1 MFSSAVSADNN
12 MIGRNRVGVNSI
24 VQGIHSIQEKIQNM
38 DVAYAG
44 IVVTYVCTQI
54 AITLPVI
61 LIPVI
66 AADPYAAG
74 AIIPETASTISSA
87 AFVGQIVSISVL
99 GAGVGKLFNGF
110 ICKAIG
116 GRVSGSI
123 YMFGLAAFSLLLSTT
138 SLYHSIAI
146 AGMEFCASIMWTAVS
161 VLMANK
167 FENDPDPKKFTD
179 AITSLSLASTSGT
192 LIAKTFGGALLSMFH
207 WRQVCFFATFA
218 ALLGSA
224 VLFFSVND
232 TDSSGSQT
240 KGRSNTRFKIANNGG
255 RRNIQS
261 SNSMV
266 ISKSGSKEMNDSNE
280 NGLAGIISSISTVMA
295 NPLFWMVG
303 FSHFCSFIV
312 RSSDKV
318 LGTFIF
324 DATHLPRS
332 LCGPLTTSVTLG
344 FIGGLVSGREINDL
358 ETIGEKR
365 TFVAKRYGLAALSA
379 VGLALCSNENAI
391 SIVGQYGLAG
401 AITVFSGLL
410 AAMVGFQFYQ
420 FIPKYATSFGQN
432 KAVYISLTDA
442 CAFLLLSPFWSTIS
456 GIVASSEQSGW
467 AISWLIMAGFMAM
480 GGAVMTSLL
489 PTVLR
494 LEGYDQD
501 IKKKL

>member
-1 MFSSAVSADNN
+1 MWWSVRSVRVSVPADHFTYTHA
-12 MIGRNRVGVNSI
+12 SI
-24 VQGIHSIQEKIQNM
+24 YFVSFHYLHYLL
-38 DVAYAG
+38 A
-44 IVVTYVCTQI
+44 
-54 AITLPVI
+54 LPVI

-74 AIIPETASTISSA
+74 AIIPETASTLSSA

-167 FENDPDPKKFTD
+167 FENDPDPKKFTA

-240 KGRSNTRFKIANNGG
+240 KGGSKTRLKIANNGG
-255 RRNIQS
+255 RRKNIQS

-266 ISKSGSKEMNDSNE
+266 ISKAGSKEMNDSNE

-324 DATHLPRS
+324 DATHLP
-332 LCGPLTTSVTLG
+332 
-344 FIGGLVSGREINDL
+344 
-358 ETIGEKR
+358 
-365 TFVAKRYGLAALSA
+365 
-379 VGLALCSNENAI
+379 
-391 SIVGQYGLAG
+391 
-401 AITVFSGLL
+401 
-410 AAMVGFQFYQ
+410 
-420 FIPKYATSFGQN
+420 
-432 KAVYISLTDA
+432 
-442 CAFLLLSPFWSTIS
+442 
-456 GIVASSEQSGW
+456 SE
-467 AISWLIMAGFMAM
+467 
-480 GGAVMTSLL
+480 
-489 PTVLR
+489 
-494 LEGYDQD
+494 Y
-501 IKKKL
+501 

>member
-1 MFSSAVSADNN
+1 MVVWWSVRSVRVSVPADHFTYTHA
-12 MIGRNRVGVNSI
+12 SI
-24 VQGIHSIQEKIQNM
+24 YFVSFHYLHYLL
-38 DVAYAG
+38 A
-44 IVVTYVCTQI
+44 
-54 AITLPVI
+54 LPVI

-167 FENDPDPKKFTD
+167 FENDPDPKKFTA

-240 KGRSNTRFKIANNGG
+240 KGRAKTRLKIANNGG
-255 RRNIQS
+255 RKNIQS

-266 ISKSGSKEMNDSNE
+266 ISKAGSKEMNDSNE

-324 DATHLPRS
+324 DATHLP
-332 LCGPLTTSVTLG
+332 
-344 FIGGLVSGREINDL
+344 
-358 ETIGEKR
+358 
-365 TFVAKRYGLAALSA
+365 
-379 VGLALCSNENAI
+379 
-391 SIVGQYGLAG
+391 
-401 AITVFSGLL
+401 
-410 AAMVGFQFYQ
+410 
-420 FIPKYATSFGQN
+420 
-432 KAVYISLTDA
+432 
-442 CAFLLLSPFWSTIS
+442 
-456 GIVASSEQSGW
+456 SE
-467 AISWLIMAGFMAM
+467 
-480 GGAVMTSLL
+480 
-489 PTVLR
+489 
-494 LEGYDQD
+494 Y
-501 IKKKL
+501 